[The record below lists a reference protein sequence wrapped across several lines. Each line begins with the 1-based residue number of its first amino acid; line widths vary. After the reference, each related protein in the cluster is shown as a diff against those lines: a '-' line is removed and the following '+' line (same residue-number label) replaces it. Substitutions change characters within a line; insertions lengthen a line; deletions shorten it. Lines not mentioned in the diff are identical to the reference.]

1 MADIFELFKKIST
14 GTDAVK
20 GKPEYLVVGLGNP
33 GSEYERTRHNAGFMA
48 VDRISER
55 CSCSVKQSKF
65 KALIG
70 STTIAGHTV
79 LLMKPQT
86 YMNLSGEAVKECA
99 SFYQI
104 PAENIIVISDD
115 ICQDVGRMR
124 IRKSGSAGGQKG
136 LANIITH
143 IGTDAVPRIRLGVG
157 KKPTPEYDL
166 SSWVLSRFSDE
177 DMKLII
183 PRLDDTF
190 ESVKLI
196 IEGKLEEAMGKFNGK
211 K

>member
-196 IEGKLEEAMGKFNGK
+196 LEGKLEEAMGKFNGK

>member
-48 VDRISER
+48 IDRISER